1 MLNPNWLAT
10 TLSLFLM
17 IVNIVKRND
26 YEWFHDNSAVLNLS
40 ALLTIST
47 SRINS
52 EHDLPYALVIITLN
66 VISLI
71 IHIKNIRIYRKIDTM
86 LELPIKELE
95 KISKKINNLLKHD
108 HGDA

>member
-26 YEWFHDNSAVLNLS
+26 YEWFHDNSTVLNLS

-52 EHDLPYALVIITLN
+52 EHDLPYALAIITLN

-71 IHIKNIRIYRKIDTM
+71 IHIKNIRIYRK
-86 LELPIKELE
+86 
-95 KISKKINNLLKHD
+95 KKQFS
-108 HGDA
+108 